1 MQQNEIN
8 NMMYDLKNNSVDN
21 KKVASAM
28 EKLSEDQK
36 KTLNDLLSDP
46 ELLKKLMSSPKAQS
60 LMEKLK

>member
-8 NMMYDLKNNSVDN
+8 NMMYDLKNNNVDN

-28 EKLSEDQK
+28 EKLNEDQK
-36 KTLNDLLSDP
+36 KTLNDLMNDP

-60 LMEKLK
+60 LLEKLK